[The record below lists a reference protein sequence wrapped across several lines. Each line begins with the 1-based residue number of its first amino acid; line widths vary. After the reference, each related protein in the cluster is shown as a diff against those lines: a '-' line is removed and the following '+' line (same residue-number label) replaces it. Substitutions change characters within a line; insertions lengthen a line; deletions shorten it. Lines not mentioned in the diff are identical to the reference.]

1 MCDPKRRQPSNPC
14 LLEDF
19 IGAPLLLRQH
29 KPLALTEAGATLY
42 SVVGDCFFRLQ
53 AVTHHLR
60 KSKNRLLK
68 IVAQTS
74 IAVEWLAP
82 RLPLFQQQYP
92 DIQTLLHMES
102 SASSLD
108 ANAFDVVIGTW
119 PTPAGF
125 VSQRIRTEWW
135 FPVCAPAQYELLDL
149 TNPASIFAYPLYS
162 SEQGEDW
169 QLWRQQMQLREPAK
183 MEMAQV
189 SLALL
194 ATKAVS
200 CGKGLA
206 LSNSFIA
213 GDAIRQGQ
221 LKAHYQLALPAALG
235 PISAALPPGRQFS
248 VNKSHIFNQLA
259 VATSMQSR
267 CLTIC
272 NSYPDANAF
281 LHPTLAGNAA
291 DSQPKL
297 SLLRTEQPQQGKGR
311 VLQPQATTTFSAAL
325 NRRSQHQRLGT

>member
-1 MCDPKRRQPSNPC
+1 MTTNINFDAPQDIAAYSTVPTEPQNPPLLSHSQVQLPPLKALQSFEATARLLSFSRAADELC
-14 LLEDF
+14 VTQSAISHQIRALEDF
-19 IGAPLLLRQH
+19 IGTPLLLRQH

-60 KSKNRLLK
+60 KSKNRVLK

-82 RLPLFQQQYP
+82 RLPLFQQQHP
-92 DIQTLLHMES
+92 EIQTLLHMES

-135 FPVCAPAQYELLDL
+135 FPVCAPAQYQLLDL
-149 TNPASIFAYPLYS
+149 TSPASVFAYPLYS

-169 QLWRQQMQLREPAK
+169 QLWRQQMQLREPAQLH
-183 MEMAQV
+183 MSQV

-213 GDAIRQGQ
+213 GDAIRLGQ
-221 LKAHYQLALPAALG
+221 LKALTHWRYQLPWGQYQLHY
-235 PISAALPPGRQFS
+235 RQDS
-248 VNKSHIFNQLA
+248 VQREHIHIFNSWLLQ
-259 VATSMQSR
+259 Q
-267 CLTIC
+267 
-272 NSYPDANAF
+272 
-281 LHPTLAGNAA
+281 AA
-291 DSQPKL
+291 L
-297 SLLRTEQPQQGKGR
+297 SLLDDLQQ
-311 VLQPQATTTFSAAL
+311 LP
-325 NRRSQHQRLGT
+325 